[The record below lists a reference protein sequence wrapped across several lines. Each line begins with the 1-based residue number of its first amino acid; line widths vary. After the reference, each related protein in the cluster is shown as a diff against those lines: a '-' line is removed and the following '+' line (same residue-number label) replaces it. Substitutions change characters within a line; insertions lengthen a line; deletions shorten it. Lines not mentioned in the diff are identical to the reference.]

1 MEEHAR
7 ESHELRQFKERSTKE
22 IESIESRQ
30 AEAVRQHQQL
40 TNKCRELENGL
51 KQRDQR
57 LHKMEKELEET
68 KEKYRKHHDCDK
80 QIEILTEKVSDYEMK
95 VLRLNMNRSFGTN
108 YQQVENSHIFENQ
121 VIYQLKRENELLKQH
136 HPHHQHH
143 QQHPH
148 HHQQHLHPNSQ
159 NNILEESNR
168 SPVVEGAVKT
178 RLD

>member
-1 MEEHAR
+1 
-7 ESHELRQFKERSTKE
+7 
-22 IESIESRQ
+22 
-30 AEAVRQHQQL
+30 
-40 TNKCRELENGL
+40 
-51 KQRDQR
+51 
-57 LHKMEKELEET
+57 MEKELEET
-68 KEKYRKHHDCDK
+68 KEKYKKHHDCDK

-136 HPHHQHH
+136 HPHH
-143 QQHPH
+143 
-148 HHQQHLHPNSQ
+148 HQQHLHPNSQ
-159 NNILEESNR
+159 NNMLEESNR